1 MPEIAQFID
10 GFGRFRRRFFAGEAS
25 VYSRLREGQSPST
38 LIVACS
44 DSRVDPAI
52 VLDADP
58 GDLFVVRNVANLVPP
73 YEPGGGQHGVSAAL
87 EFGVRVLGVR
97 HVVVMGHEKCGGIR
111 ALLEGTQGE
120 FVPRWMSI
128 AAAARSEAL
137 LETARLEPELRER
150 ALEFAAMRLSLRNLA
165 GFPWIREAVEA
176 RRLDLHAWYFDLSR
190 GELLRV
196 PADGGE
202 PELLSGA
209 EEGRE

>member
-1 MPEIAQFID
+1 MPEIAQFIE
-10 GFGRFRRRFFAGEAS
+10 GFRRFRRRYFAGEGH
-25 VYSRLREGQSPST
+25 VYETLREGQSPST

-58 GDLFVVRNVANLVPP
+58 GDLFMVRNIANLVPP
-73 YEPGGGQHGVSAAL
+73 YEEGGGQHGVSSAL

-97 HVVVMGHEKCGGIR
+97 HVVVMGHEKCGGVR

-128 AAAARSEAL
+128 AAEARADVLRRS
-137 LETARLEPELRER
+137 TGREPEARVRE
-150 ALEFAAMRLSLRNLA
+150 LELAVLRLSLRNLF
-165 GFPWIREAVEA
+165 GFPWIRSAVEA

-196 PADGGE
+196 PAEGGA
-202 PELLSGA
+202 PEVLCGA
-209 EEGRE
+209 DETRG